1 MLDISNLSINN
12 SKFSLKSIN
21 ITLRNGE
28 YFVLLGKSGVGKT
41 VFLETI
47 AGRYAINS
55 GSISFN
61 GKELSIL
68 PPEKRDIGF
77 VYQNYE
83 LFPYM
88 KVWENIGFALK
99 IRNLPKKH
107 IRYKVDEIMEILSI
121 SQIKDRYPENLSG
134 GEKQRVAIGRAL
146 ILSPKL
152 LLLDEPM
159 SALDC
164 STKDRLKWML
174 KDIYMK
180 FNPTVIHVTHD
191 IDEALFFSDKIGIMK
206 NKTISNVFDINDGI
220 KNKGKEFFYEYI
232 Q

>member
-1 MLDISNLSINN
+1 M
-12 SKFSLKSIN
+12 
-21 ITLRNGE
+21 
-28 YFVLLGKSGVGKT
+28 
-41 VFLETI
+41 
-47 AGRYAINS
+47 
-55 GSISFN
+55 
-61 GKELSIL
+61 
-68 PPEKRDIGF
+68 
-77 VYQNYE
+77 
-83 LFPYM
+83 
-88 KVWENIGFALK
+88 
-99 IRNLPKKH
+99 
-107 IRYKVDEIMEILSI
+107 MEILSI

-159 SALDC
+159 SALDY

-220 KNKGKEFFYEYI
+220 KNKGKEFFMNIYNELKERLKNI
-232 Q
+232 VLENNLFEDQVFITTKSLNPKEAIGKPKEKIFLS